1 MVLDILGVIKR
12 LFSLSSYNLTFQLII
27 LNLIIVFFGLVFL
40 SYFNLNLIQNNKF
53 IDNRD
58 QSIRL
63 NLSNITKYLENTS
76 ILRVPIFQY
85 DYRCRY
91 LQDIEA
97 YKESC
102 DLSDNINPIELS
114 EPELEKF
121 TTEQFIFQNFGDKD
135 FNTVIYNEN
144 WIKIADSSSLFLS
157 TEVEEID
164 LSETR
169 ENIVDFSNFFEKI
182 YINNFNHINNYIL
195 ENKFTKNLDKNVH
208 EIILIIDTIKEK
220 QKLVKTFRDEN
231 SDITRILTSPIIQDN
246 KVYGVVLIKYKLLLN
261 NNELARQSL
270 NFFNF
275 FLLFILVTIL
285 LSFIFLRGLITPLR
299 QLTKITVLERDKTN
313 KKKLIYPLRSD
324 EIGILSNQ
332 IQLMSNELKSQINQL
347 EKFSSDVAHELKNPL
362 TAIKSSI
369 ELLTSKNI
377 TKEDRSKLVNN
388 FNKDI
393 DRMNKLISDISHFS
407 KTIAEIEIEN
417 FELTNI
423 NEFLKENFGEKST
436 NKKNIKIL
444 LQTDNNKNLVLLN
457 KDKFLQ
463 VILNLI
469 DNSISIA
476 KNNSNILITSNK
488 KNENC
493 AEIKI
498 YDQGKGIDL
507 KEKNK
512 IFDRFY
518 TDRIVDR
525 DQHSGLGLSISYE
538 IINSFNGSIELTE
551 SDKLDFRGACFLIKL
566 PLKSQIIIKGY
577 NHE

>member
-27 LNLIIVFFGLVFL
+27 LNLIIVFLGLVFL
-40 SYFNLNLIQNNKF
+40 SYFNFNLIQNNKF

-58 QSIRL
+58 QSIKL

-91 LQDIEA
+91 LQDIDA

-102 DLSDNINPIELS
+102 NLADNTNPIELS

-121 TTEQFIFQNFGDKD
+121 TTEQFIFQNYGDKD
-135 FNTVIYNEN
+135 FNTTIYNEN
-144 WIKIADSSSLFLS
+144 WIKIADSSNLFLS
-157 TEVEEID
+157 TDVQEIN
-164 LSETR
+164 LSDTN
-169 ENIVDFSNFFEKI
+169 ENISNFPYFFDNI
-182 YINNFNHINNYIL
+182 YISNFNKINNYIL
-195 ENKFTKNLDKNVH
+195 VNKFNKNLDKNVH
-208 EIILIIDTIKEK
+208 EITLIIDTIKNK
-220 QKLVKTFRDEN
+220 QQIVKTFKDED
-231 SDITRILTSPIIQDN
+231 SIIRILTSPIIQDN
-246 KVYGVVLIKYKLLLN
+246 KVYGVVLIKYKLIIN

-285 LSFIFLRGLITPLR
+285 LSFIFLRGLISPLK

-313 KKKLIYPLRSD
+313 KKKLIYPLRLD

-332 IQLMSNELKSQINQL
+332 IQLMSKELKSQIYQL

-369 ELLTSKNI
+369 ELLTNKNI
-377 TKEDRSKLVNN
+377 SEKNRSLLIDN

-417 FELTNI
+417 FDLVNVNI
-423 NEFLKENFGEKST
+423 FLKEYFGEYLT
-436 NKKNIKIL
+436 NKKNIKIFL
-444 LQTDNNKNLVLLN
+444 DTDNNTNLVLLN
-457 KDKFLQ
+457 KDKLLQ

-476 KNNSNILITSNK
+476 ENNSNILITSNK
-488 KNENC
+488 VNKNFV
-493 AEIKI
+493 EIKI

-507 KEKNK
+507 KDKNK

-518 TDRIVDR
+518 TDRANER

-538 IINSFNGSIELTE
+538 IINSFNGSIELTK
-551 SDKLDFRGACFLIKL
+551 SDNLDFSGACFMIKL
-566 PLKSQIIIKGY
+566 PLRIIK
-577 NHE
+577 

>member
-1 MVLDILGVIKR
+1 MIKR
-12 LFSLSSYNLTFQLII
+12 LFSLSSYSLTFQLFI
-27 LNLIIVFFGLVFL
+27 LNLVILFLSLVFL
-40 SYFNLNLIQNNKF
+40 SYFNYYLIQNNKF

-58 QSIRL
+58 QSIKF

-91 LQDIEA
+91 LQDIDA

-102 DLSDNINPIELS
+102 NLTDNTNPIELS

-135 FNTVIYNEN
+135 FNTIIYNEN
-144 WIKIADSSSLFLS
+144 WIKIADSSNLFLS
-157 TEVEEID
+157 TDVEEVN
-164 LSETR
+164 LSETI
-169 ENIVDFSNFFEKI
+169 ENIVDFPNFFENI

-195 ENKFTKNLDKNVH
+195 VNKFKKNLDKNVH
-208 EIILIIDTIKEK
+208 EIILIIDTIKDK
-220 QKLVKTFRDEN
+220 QQLVKTFKDEN
-231 SDITRILTSPIIQDN
+231 NDIIRILTSPIIQDN
-246 KVYGVVLIKYKLLLN
+246 KVYGVVLIKYKLLIN

-285 LSFIFLRGLITPLR
+285 LSFIFLRGLITPLK
-299 QLTKITVLERDKTN
+299 QLTKITVLERNKTN
-313 KKKLIYPLRSD
+313 KKKLIYPLRTD
-324 EIGILSNQ
+324 EIGILSSQ
-332 IQLMSNELKSQINQL
+332 IQLMSKELKSQINQL

-377 TKEDRSKLVNN
+377 SEENKTKLMYN

-393 DRMNKLISDISHFS
+393 DRMNKLISDISYFS

-417 FELTNI
+417 FELI
-423 NEFLKENFGEKST
+423 DVSKFLKENFSEHTT

-444 LQTDNNKNLVLLN
+444 LQTDKNKNLALLN

-463 VILNLI
+463 VLLNLI

-476 KNNSNILITSNK
+476 ENNSNILIKSNK
-488 KNENC
+488 KNKNSI
-493 AEIKI
+493 EIKI
-498 YDQGKGIDL
+498 YDQGKGIDF

-512 IFDRFY
+512 IFNRFY
-518 TDRIVDR
+518 TDRIQDR

-551 SDKLDFRGACFLIKL
+551 SDNLDFRGACFLIKL
-566 PLKSQIIIKGY
+566 PLKSGDNHKG
-577 NHE
+577 

>member
-1 MVLDILGVIKR
+1 MALDILGVIKR
-12 LFSLSSYNLTFQLII
+12 LFTLSSYNLTFQLII
-27 LNLIIVFFGLVFL
+27 INLIIVFLGLVFL
-40 SYFNLNLIQNNKF
+40 SYFNFNLIQNNKF

-102 DLSDNINPIELS
+102 DLADNINPIELS

-144 WIKIADSSSLFLS
+144 WIKIADSSNLFLS
-157 TEVEEID
+157 TDVEEID
-164 LSETR
+164 LSETP
-169 ENIVDFSNFFEKI
+169 ENIIDFSNFFEKI
-182 YINNFNHINNYIL
+182 YINNFNYINNYIL
-195 ENKFTKNLDKNVH
+195 KNKFTKNLDKNVH

-220 QKLVKTFRDEN
+220 QKLVKTFEDEN
-231 SDITRILTSPIIQDN
+231 NDITRILTSPIIQDN
-246 KVYGVVLIKYKLLLN
+246 NVYGVVLIKYKLLLN

-275 FLLFILVTIL
+275 FLLFIVVTIL

-377 TKEDRSKLVNN
+377 TKEDRSKLMNN

-417 FELTNI
+417 FELTNV
-423 NEFLKENFGEKST
+423 NKFLKENFGEKST

-488 KNENC
+488 RNENC
-493 AEIKI
+493 VEIKI
-498 YDQGKGIDL
+498 YDQGKGIDF

-518 TDRIVDR
+518 TDRIDDR
-525 DQHSGLGLSISYE
+525 DKHSGLGLSISYE

-566 PLKSQIIIKGY
+566 PLKS
-577 NHE
+577 

>member
-27 LNLIIVFFGLVFL
+27 LNLIILFLGLIFL
-40 SYFNLNLIQNNKF
+40 SYFNFNLIQNNKF
-53 IDNRD
+53 IDDRD
-58 QSIRL
+58 QSIKI
-63 NLSNITKYLENTS
+63 NLSNIAKYLENTS

-91 LQDIEA
+91 LEDIDA
-97 YKESC
+97 YKENC
-102 DLSDNINPIELS
+102 NVADKTNPIELS

-121 TTEQFIFQNFGDKD
+121 TTEQFIFQNYGDKD
-135 FNTVIYNEN
+135 FETSIYNEN
-144 WIKIADSSSLFLS
+144 WIKIADSSNLFLS
-157 TEVEEID
+157 TDVEEINLLD
-164 LSETR
+164 SN
-169 ENIVDFSNFFEKI
+169 ENSVNFNNFFENI
-182 YINNFNHINNYIL
+182 YINNFNLINNYIL
-195 ENKFTKNLDKNVH
+195 ANKFNKNLDNNVH
-208 EIILIIDTIKEK
+208 EIILIINTIKDKK
-220 QKLVKTFRDEN
+220 QITKTFKDEN
-231 SDITRILTSPIIQDN
+231 DDIIRILTSPIIQDN
-246 KVYGVVLIKYKLLLN
+246 KVYGVVLIKYKLIIN
-261 NNELARQSL
+261 NIELAKQSL

-285 LSFIFLRGLITPLR
+285 LSYIFLRSLIVPLR

-369 ELLTSKNI
+369 ELLTNKNI
-377 TKEDRSKLVNN
+377 SEKNRSLLINN

-417 FELTNI
+417 FELVNM
-423 NEFLKENFGEKST
+423 NNFLKEYFSENLT
-436 NKKNIKIL
+436 NKKNIQIFLK
-444 LQTDNNKNLVLLN
+444 TDNNINLVLLN
-457 KDKFLQ
+457 KDKLLQ
-463 VILNLI
+463 VMLNLI

-476 KNNSNILITSNK
+476 ENNSDILITSNK
-488 KNENC
+488 KNEHFV
-493 AEIKI
+493 EIKI

-507 KEKNK
+507 EDKNK

-518 TDRIVDR
+518 TDRTHDR

-538 IINSFNGSIELTE
+538 IINSFNGLIELTE
-551 SDKLDFRGACFLIKL
+551 SDNLDFRGACFLIKL
-566 PLKSQIIIKGY
+566 PLKSND
-577 NHE
+577 NHKRIQS

>member
-1 MVLDILGVIKR
+1 MALDILGVIKR
-12 LFSLSSYNLTFQLII
+12 LFTLSSYNLTFQLII
-27 LNLIIVFFGLVFL
+27 INLIIVFLGLVFL
-40 SYFNLNLIQNNKF
+40 SYFNFNLIQNNKF

-91 LQDIEA
+91 LQDIDA

-102 DLSDNINPIELS
+102 DLAGNINPIELS

-144 WIKIADSSSLFLS
+144 LIKIADSLNLFLS
-157 TEVEEID
+157 TDVEEID

-169 ENIVDFSNFFEKI
+169 ENIIDFSNFFEKI

-195 ENKFTKNLDKNVH
+195 ANKFNKNLDKNVH

-220 QKLVKTFRDEN
+220 QKLFKTFKDEN
-231 SDITRILTSPIIQDN
+231 NDITRILTSPIIQDN
-246 KVYGVVLIKYKLLLN
+246 NVYGVVLIKYKLLIN

-275 FLLFILVTIL
+275 FLLFIVVTIL
-285 LSFIFLRGLITPLR
+285 LSFIFLRGLITPLS
-299 QLTKITVLERDKTN
+299 QLTKITVLERDKSN
-313 KKKLIYPLRSD
+313 KKKLIYPIRYD

-377 TKEDRSKLVNN
+377 SKENRSKVMNN
-388 FNKDI
+388 LNKDI
-393 DRMNKLISDISHFS
+393 DRMNRLISDISHFS
-407 KTIAEIEIEN
+407 KTIAEIESEN
-417 FELTNI
+417 FELVNV
-423 NEFLKENFGEKST
+423 NKFLKEYLGEPLI

-457 KDKFLQ
+457 KDKLLQ
-463 VILNLI
+463 VMINLI
-469 DNSISIA
+469 DNSISIVE
-476 KNNSNILITSNK
+476 NNSNILITSNR
-488 KNENC
+488 KNKNLV
-493 AEIKI
+493 EIKV
-498 YDQGKGIDL
+498 YDQGKGIELND
-507 KEKNK
+507 KNK
-512 IFDRFY
+512 IFERFY
-518 TDRIVDR
+518 TDRYNR
-525 DQHSGLGLSISYE
+525 DQHSGLGLSISHE

-551 SDKLDFRGACFLIKL
+551 SDNLVFRGACFLIKL
-566 PLKSQIIIKGY
+566 PLKSND
-577 NHE
+577 NH

>member
-1 MVLDILGVIKR
+1 MIKK
-12 LFSLSSYNLTFQLII
+12 LFILSSYNLTIQLII
-27 LNLIIVFFGLVFL
+27 LNFIIFFLGLVFL
-40 SYFNLNLIQNNKF
+40 SYFNFNLIQNNKF

-58 QSIRL
+58 QAIKV
-63 NLSNITKYLENTS
+63 NLSNIAKYLENTS

-91 LQDIEA
+91 LEDIDT
-97 YKESC
+97 YRESC
-102 DLSDNINPIELS
+102 NVTDNTNPIELS

-121 TTEQFIFQNFGDKD
+121 TTEQFIFQNYGDKD
-135 FNTVIYNEN
+135 FNTTIYNEN
-144 WIKIADSSSLFLS
+144 WIKIADSSNLFLS
-157 TEVEEID
+157 TDVQEIN
-164 LSETR
+164 LSDTN
-169 ENIVDFSNFFEKI
+169 ENISNFPYFFENI
-182 YINNFNHINNYIL
+182 YVNNFNKINNYIL
-195 ENKFTKNLDKNVH
+195 TNKFNKNLDNNVH
-208 EIILIIDTIKEK
+208 EITLIIDTIKNK
-220 QKLVKTFRDEN
+220 QQIVKTFKDED
-231 SDITRILTSPIIQDN
+231 SIIRILTSPIIQDN
-246 KVYGVVLIKYKLLLN
+246 KVYGVVLIKYKLIIN

-285 LSFIFLRGLITPLR
+285 LSFIFLRGLISPLK

-313 KKKLIYPLRSD
+313 KKKLIYPLRLD

-332 IQLMSNELKSQINQL
+332 IQLMSKELKSQIYQL

-369 ELLTSKNI
+369 ELLTNKNI
-377 TKEDRSKLVNN
+377 SEKNRSLLIDN

-417 FELTNI
+417 FELVNI
-423 NEFLKENFGEKST
+423 NNFLKQYFGEYLT

-444 LQTDNNKNLVLLN
+444 LETDNNTCLVLLN
-457 KDKFLQ
+457 KDKLLQ

-476 KNNSNILITSNK
+476 ENNSNILITSNK
-488 KNENC
+488 NKENFV
-493 AEIKI
+493 EIKI

-507 KEKNK
+507 KDKNK
-512 IFDRFY
+512 MFDRFY
-518 TDRIVDR
+518 TDRAYER

-538 IINSFNGSIELTE
+538 IINSFNGSIELTK
-551 SDKLDFRGACFLIKL
+551 SDNLGFSGACFMIKL
-566 PLKSQIIIKGY
+566 PLRTIK
-577 NHE
+577 

>member
-1 MVLDILGVIKR
+1 VIKR
-12 LFSLSSYNLTFQLII
+12 LFSLSSYTLTFQLVI
-27 LNLIIVFFGLVFL
+27 LNLIILFLGLVFL
-40 SYFNLNLIQNNKF
+40 SYFNFYLIQNNKF

-63 NLSNITKYLENTS
+63 NLSNIAKYLENTS
-76 ILRVPIFQY
+76 ILRIPIFQY

-91 LQDIEA
+91 LEDIDV

-102 DLSDNINPIELS
+102 NLANNINPIELS

-135 FNTVIYNEN
+135 FNTIIYNEN
-144 WIKIADSSSLFLS
+144 WIKIADSSNLFLS
-157 TEVEEID
+157 TDVEEVN
-164 LSETR
+164 LSETD
-169 ENIVDFSNFFEKI
+169 ENKVDFPNFFENI

-195 ENKFTKNLDKNVH
+195 TNKFKNLDKNIH

-220 QKLVKTFRDEN
+220 QQLVKTFKDQN
-231 SDITRILTSPIIQDN
+231 NDIIRILTSPISQDN
-246 KVYGVVLIKYKLLLN
+246 KVYGVVLIKYKLLIN

-285 LSFIFLRGLITPLR
+285 LSFIFLRSLITPLK
-299 QLTKITVLERDKTN
+299 QLTKITVLEKDKTN

-377 TKEDRSKLVNN
+377 NEKNRLILMNN

-417 FELTNI
+417 FELI
-423 NEFLKENFGEKST
+423 NVNKFLKVNFGEHST
-436 NKKNIKIL
+436 NKKNIKIFT
-444 LQTDNNKNLVLLN
+444 QTDNNNNSVLLN

-463 VILNLI
+463 VMLNLI

-476 KNNSNILITSNK
+476 QNNSNILITSNK
-488 KNENC
+488 INENC
-493 AEIKI
+493 VEIKI
-498 YDQGKGIDL
+498 YDQGEGIDL

-518 TDRIVDR
+518 TDRIYDR

-551 SDKLDFRGACFLIKL
+551 SDNLDFRGACFLLKL
-566 PLKSQIIIKGY
+566 PLKSNY
-577 NHE
+577 NH

>member
-1 MVLDILGVIKR
+1 MIKR

-27 LNLIIVFFGLVFL
+27 LNLIIVFLGLVFL
-40 SYFNLNLIQNNKF
+40 SYFNFNLIQNNKF

-102 DLSDNINPIELS
+102 DLADNINPIELS

-144 WIKIADSSSLFLS
+144 WIKIADSSNLFLS

-220 QKLVKTFRDEN
+220 QKLVKTFKDEN
-231 SDITRILTSPIIQDN
+231 NDITRILTSPIIQDN
-246 KVYGVVLIKYKLLLN
+246 NVYGVVLIKYKLLLN

-275 FLLFILVTIL
+275 FLLFIVVTIL

-377 TKEDRSKLVNN
+377 TKENRSKLMNN

-417 FELTNI
+417 FELTNV
-423 NEFLKENFGEKST
+423 NKFLKENFGEKST

-493 AEIKI
+493 VEIKI

-518 TDRIVDR
+518 TDRIDDR
-525 DQHSGLGLSISYE
+525 DKHSGLGLSISYE

-566 PLKSQIIIKGY
+566 PLKS
-577 NHE
+577 

>member
-40 SYFNLNLIQNNKF
+40 SYFNFNLIQNNKF

-102 DLSDNINPIELS
+102 DLADNINPIELS

-135 FNTVIYNEN
+135 FNTIIYNEN
-144 WIKIADSSSLFLS
+144 WIKIADSSNLFLS
-157 TEVEEID
+157 TDVEEID

-169 ENIVDFSNFFEKI
+169 ENIADFSNLFEKI
-182 YINNFNHINNYIL
+182 YINNFNYINNYIL
-195 ENKFTKNLDKNVH
+195 KNKFTKNLDKNVH

-220 QKLVKTFRDEN
+220 QKLVKTFEDEN
-231 SDITRILTSPIIQDN
+231 NDITRILTSPIIQDN
-246 KVYGVVLIKYKLLLN
+246 NVYGVVLIKYKLLLN

-299 QLTKITVLERDKTN
+299 QITKITVLERDKTN

-377 TKEDRSKLVNN
+377 TKEDRSKLMNN

-423 NEFLKENFGEKST
+423 NKFLKENFGEKST

-488 KNENC
+488 RNENC
-493 AEIKI
+493 VEIKI
-498 YDQGKGIDL
+498 YDQGKGIDF

-518 TDRIVDR
+518 TDRIDDR
-525 DQHSGLGLSISYE
+525 DKHSGLGLSISYE

-566 PLKSQIIIKGY
+566 PLKSPNNHKGIQS
-577 NHE
+577 

>member
-1 MVLDILGVIKR
+1 MALDILGVIKR
-12 LFSLSSYNLTFQLII
+12 LFTLSSYNLTFQLII
-27 LNLIIVFFGLVFL
+27 INLIIVFLGLVFL
-40 SYFNLNLIQNNKF
+40 SYFNFNLIQNNKF

-63 NLSNITKYLENTS
+63 NLSNITKYLEKTS

-102 DLSDNINPIELS
+102 DLADNINPIELS

-144 WIKIADSSSLFLS
+144 WIKIADSSNLFLS
-157 TEVEEID
+157 TDVEEID

-169 ENIVDFSNFFEKI
+169 ENIADFLNLFEKI
-182 YINNFNHINNYIL
+182 YINNFNYINNYIL
-195 ENKFTKNLDKNVH
+195 KNKFTKNLDKNVH

-220 QKLVKTFRDEN
+220 QKLVKTFEDEN
-231 SDITRILTSPIIQDN
+231 NDITRILTSPIIQDN
-246 KVYGVVLIKYKLLLN
+246 NVYGVVLIKYKLLLN

-285 LSFIFLRGLITPLR
+285 LSFIFLRGLISPLK
-299 QLTKITVLERDKTN
+299 QITKITVLERDKTN

-362 TAIKSSI
+362 TAIKSSF

-377 TKEDRSKLVNN
+377 TNENRTKVMNN

-393 DRMNKLISDISHFS
+393 DRMNRLISDISHFS

-417 FELTNI
+417 FELI
-423 NEFLKENFGEKST
+423 NVNKFLKENFIEKST

-444 LQTDNNKNLVLLN
+444 LQSDNNKNLVLLN

-493 AEIKI
+493 VEIKI
-498 YDQGKGIDL
+498 YDQGKGIDF

-518 TDRIVDR
+518 TDRIDDR
-525 DQHSGLGLSISYE
+525 DKHSGLGLSISYE

-566 PLKSQIIIKGY
+566 PLKS
-577 NHE
+577 

>member
-12 LFSLSSYNLTFQLII
+12 FFSLSSYNLTFQLII
-27 LNLIIVFFGLVFL
+27 INLIILFLGLVFL
-40 SYFNLNLIQNNKF
+40 SYFNFYLIQNNKF
-53 IDNRD
+53 VDNRNH
-58 QSIRL
+58 SIRL
-63 NLSNITKYLENTS
+63 NLSNIAKYLENTS

-91 LQDIEA
+91 LQDIDV
-97 YKESC
+97 YKETC
-102 DLSDNINPIELS
+102 NLADNINPIELS

-121 TTEQFIFQNFGDKD
+121 TTEQFIFQNYGDKD
-135 FNTVIYNEN
+135 FNTSIYNEN
-144 WIKIADSSSLFLS
+144 WIKIADSSNIFLN
-157 TEVEEID
+157 TDVEEIN
-164 LSETR
+164 LTETSENTV
-169 ENIVDFSNFFEKI
+169 NFPNFFENI
-182 YINNFNHINNYIL
+182 YINNFNNINNYIL
-195 ENKFTKNLDKNVH
+195 TNKFSKNLDKNVH
-208 EIILIIDTIKEK
+208 EIVLIIDTIKDK
-220 QKLVKTFRDEN
+220 QQLVKTFIDEN
-231 SDITRILTSPIIQDN
+231 NDINRILTSPIIQDK
-246 KVYGVVLIKYKLLLN
+246 KVYGVVLIKYKLLIN

-275 FLLFILVTIL
+275 FLLFTLATIL
-285 LSFIFLRGLITPLR
+285 LSFIFLRGLITPLK

-332 IQLMSNELKSQINQL
+332 IQLMSKELKSQINQL

-369 ELLTSKNI
+369 ELLTSKSI
-377 TKEDRSKLVNN
+377 TKENRSKLMSN

-417 FELTNI
+417 FEQTDVNK
-423 NEFLKENFGEKST
+423 FLNENFGEKST

-444 LQTDNNKNLVLLN
+444 LQTDSNKNLVLLN

-469 DNSISIA
+469 DNSVSIA
-476 KNNSNILITSNK
+476 ENNSNILITSNK

-493 AEIKI
+493 VEIKI

-518 TDRIVDR
+518 TDRIDNR

-538 IINSFNGSIELTE
+538 IINLFNGSIELTE
-551 SDKLDFRGACFLIKL
+551 SDKIDFSGACFLIKL
-566 PLKSQIIIKGY
+566 PLESVNNHKGIQ
-577 NHE
+577 

>member
-27 LNLIIVFFGLVFL
+27 LNLIIVFLGLVFL
-40 SYFNLNLIQNNKF
+40 SYFNFNLIQNNKF

-91 LQDIEA
+91 LEDIDV
-97 YKESC
+97 YKETC
-102 DLSDNINPIELS
+102 NLADNINPIELS

-121 TTEQFIFQNFGDKD
+121 TTEQFIFQNYGDKD
-135 FNTVIYNEN
+135 FNTSIYNEN
-144 WIKIADSSSLFLS
+144 WIKIADSSNLFLS
-157 TEVEEID
+157 TDVEEIN
-164 LSETR
+164 LTETS
-169 ENIVDFSNFFEKI
+169 ENIVNFPNFFENI

-195 ENKFTKNLDKNVH
+195 TNKFNKNLDKNVH
-208 EIILIIDTIKEK
+208 EIILIIDTIKDKK
-220 QKLVKTFRDEN
+220 QLVKTFKDEN
-231 SDITRILTSPIIQDN
+231 NDITRILTSPIIQDN
-246 KVYGVVLIKYKLLLN
+246 KVYGVVLIKYKLLIN
-261 NNELARQSL
+261 NYELARQSL

-275 FLLFILVTIL
+275 FLLFIVVTIL

-324 EIGILSNQ
+324 EIGILSSQ

-377 TKEDRSKLVNN
+377 TKENRSKLMNN

-417 FELTNI
+417 FELI
-423 NEFLKENFGEKST
+423 NVNKFLKENFGEQST

-493 AEIKI
+493 VEIKI

-512 IFDRFY
+512 IFERFY
-518 TDRIVDR
+518 TDRIDDR

-551 SDKLDFRGACFLIKL
+551 SDNLDFRGACFLIKL
-566 PLKSQIIIKGY
+566 PLKSTTMIKGY
-577 NHE
+577 NNE

>member
-1 MVLDILGVIKR
+1 MALDILGVIKR
-12 LFSLSSYNLTFQLII
+12 LFTLSSYNLTFQLII
-27 LNLIIVFFGLVFL
+27 INLIIVFLGLVFL
-40 SYFNLNLIQNNKF
+40 SYFNFNLIQNNKF

-102 DLSDNINPIELS
+102 DLADNINPIELS

-135 FNTVIYNEN
+135 FNTIIYNEN
-144 WIKIADSSSLFLS
+144 WIKIADSSNLFLS
-157 TEVEEID
+157 TDVEEID

-169 ENIVDFSNFFEKI
+169 ENIADFSNLFEKI
-182 YINNFNHINNYIL
+182 YINNFNYINNYIL
-195 ENKFTKNLDKNVH
+195 KNKFTKNLDKNVH

-220 QKLVKTFRDEN
+220 QKLVKTFEDEN
-231 SDITRILTSPIIQDN
+231 NDITRILTSPIIQDN
-246 KVYGVVLIKYKLLLN
+246 NVYGVVLIKYKLLLN

-299 QLTKITVLERDKTN
+299 QITKITVLERDKTN

-377 TKEDRSKLVNN
+377 TNENRTKVMNN

-393 DRMNKLISDISHFS
+393 DRMNRLISDISHFS

-417 FELTNI
+417 FELTNV
-423 NEFLKENFGEKST
+423 NKFLKENFSEKST

-493 AEIKI
+493 VEIKI

-518 TDRIVDR
+518 TDRIDDR
-525 DQHSGLGLSISYE
+525 DKHSGLGLSISYE

-566 PLKSQIIIKGY
+566 PLKS
-577 NHE
+577 

>member
-27 LNLIIVFFGLVFL
+27 LNLIIVFLGLVFL
-40 SYFNLNLIQNNKF
+40 SYFNFNLIQNNKF

-102 DLSDNINPIELS
+102 DFADNANPIELS

-144 WIKIADSSSLFLS
+144 WIKIADSSNLFLS
-157 TEVEEID
+157 TDVEEID
-164 LSETR
+164 LSEPR

-182 YINNFNHINNYIL
+182 YINNFNRINNYIL
-195 ENKFTKNLDKNVH
+195 KNKFTKNLDKNIH

-220 QKLVKTFRDEN
+220 QQLVKTFKDEN
-231 SDITRILTSPIIQDN
+231 NDITRILTSPIVQDN
-246 KVYGVVLIKYKLLLN
+246 NVYGVVLIKYKLLLN

-275 FLLFILVTIL
+275 FLLFIVVTIL
-285 LSFIFLRGLITPLR
+285 LSFIFLRGLITPLS

-313 KKKLIYPLRSD
+313 KKKLIYPQRSD

-377 TKEDRSKLVNN
+377 TNENRSKLMNN

-417 FELTNI
+417 FELI
-423 NEFLKENFGEKST
+423 NVNKFLKENFGENSI

-463 VILNLI
+463 VIINLI

-488 KNENC
+488 KNENFVQ
-493 AEIKI
+493 IKV
-498 YDQGKGIDL
+498 YDQGKGIDF
-507 KEKNK
+507 KEKDK
-512 IFDRFY
+512 IFYRFY
-518 TDRIVDR
+518 TDRLNDR
-525 DQHSGLGLSISYE
+525 NQHSGLGLSISYE
-538 IINSFNGSIELTE
+538 IINSFNGSIELTK
-551 SDKLDFRGACFLIKL
+551 SDKLDYRGACFLIKL
-566 PLKSQIIIKGY
+566 PLNK
-577 NHE
+577 

>member
-1 MVLDILGVIKR
+1 MALDILGVIKR
-12 LFSLSSYNLTFQLII
+12 LFTLSSYNLTFQLII
-27 LNLIIVFFGLVFL
+27 INLIIVFLGLVFL
-40 SYFNLNLIQNNKF
+40 SYFNFNLIQNNKF

-102 DLSDNINPIELS
+102 DLADNINPIELS

-135 FNTVIYNEN
+135 FNTIIYNEN
-144 WIKIADSSSLFLS
+144 WIKIADSSNLFLS
-157 TEVEEID
+157 TDVEEID
-164 LSETR
+164 LSETP
-169 ENIVDFSNFFEKI
+169 ENIIDFSNFFEKI
-182 YINNFNHINNYIL
+182 YINNFNYINNYIL
-195 ENKFTKNLDKNVH
+195 KNKFTKNLDKNVH

-220 QKLVKTFRDEN
+220 QKLVKTFEDEN
-231 SDITRILTSPIIQDN
+231 NDITRILTSPIIQDN
-246 KVYGVVLIKYKLLLN
+246 NVYGVVLIKYKLLLN

-299 QLTKITVLERDKTN
+299 QITKITVLERDKTN

-377 TKEDRSKLVNN
+377 TNENRTKVMNN

-393 DRMNKLISDISHFS
+393 DRMNRLISDISHFS

-423 NEFLKENFGEKST
+423 NKFLKENFGEKST

-488 KNENC
+488 RNENC
-493 AEIKI
+493 VEIKI
-498 YDQGKGIDL
+498 YDQGKGIDF

-518 TDRIVDR
+518 TDRIDDR
-525 DQHSGLGLSISYE
+525 DKHSGLGLSISYE

-566 PLKSQIIIKGY
+566 PLKS
-577 NHE
+577 

>member
-1 MVLDILGVIKR
+1 MALDILGVIKR
-12 LFSLSSYNLTFQLII
+12 LFTLSSYNLTFQLII
-27 LNLIIVFFGLVFL
+27 INLIIVFLGLVFL
-40 SYFNLNLIQNNKF
+40 SYFNFNLIQNNKF

-102 DLSDNINPIELS
+102 DLADNINPIELS

-135 FNTVIYNEN
+135 FNTIIYNEN
-144 WIKIADSSSLFLS
+144 WIKIADSSNLFLS
-157 TEVEEID
+157 TDVEEID

-169 ENIVDFSNFFEKI
+169 ENIADFSNLFEKI
-182 YINNFNHINNYIL
+182 YINNFNYINNYIL
-195 ENKFTKNLDKNVH
+195 KNKFTKNLDKNVH

-220 QKLVKTFRDEN
+220 QKLVKTFEDEN
-231 SDITRILTSPIIQDN
+231 NDITRILTSPIIQDN
-246 KVYGVVLIKYKLLLN
+246 NVYGVVLIKYKLLLN

-275 FLLFILVTIL
+275 FLLFIVVTIL
-285 LSFIFLRGLITPLR
+285 FSFIFLRGLITPLS

-369 ELLTSKNI
+369 ELLTSKTI
-377 TKEDRSKLVNN
+377 TKENRLKLMNN

-417 FELTNI
+417 FELTNV
-423 NEFLKENFGEKST
+423 NKFLKENFSEKST

-493 AEIKI
+493 VEIKI

-518 TDRIVDR
+518 TDRIDDR
-525 DQHSGLGLSISYE
+525 DKHSGLGLSISYE

-566 PLKSQIIIKGY
+566 PLKS
-577 NHE
+577 

>member
-27 LNLIIVFFGLVFL
+27 INLIIVFLGLVFL
-40 SYFNLNLIQNNKF
+40 SYFNFNLIQNNKF

-102 DLSDNINPIELS
+102 DLADNINPIELS

-144 WIKIADSSSLFLS
+144 WIKIADSSNLFLS
-157 TEVEEID
+157 TDVEEID

-182 YINNFNHINNYIL
+182 YINNFNYINNYIL
-195 ENKFTKNLDKNVH
+195 KNKFTKNLDKNVH

-220 QKLVKTFRDEN
+220 QKLVKTFKDEN
-231 SDITRILTSPIIQDN
+231 NDITRILTSPIIQDN
-246 KVYGVVLIKYKLLLN
+246 NVYGVVLIKYKLLLN

-275 FLLFILVTIL
+275 FLLFIVVTIL

-377 TKEDRSKLVNN
+377 TKENRSKLMNN

-417 FELTNI
+417 FELTNV
-423 NEFLKENFGEKST
+423 NKFLKENFGEKST

-493 AEIKI
+493 VEIKI

-518 TDRIVDR
+518 TDRIDDR

-566 PLKSQIIIKGY
+566 PLKSQNNHKGIQS
-577 NHE
+577 

>member
-12 LFSLSSYNLTFQLII
+12 LFSLSSYNLTFQLVI
-27 LNLIIVFFGLVFL
+27 LNLIILFLGLVFL
-40 SYFNLNLIQNNKF
+40 SYFNFYLIQNNKF
-53 IDNRD
+53 LEDRD
-58 QSIRL
+58 KSIRL
-63 NLSNITKYLENTS
+63 NLLNITKYLENTS

-85 DYRCRY
+85 DFRCRY
-91 LQDIEA
+91 LQDIDT

-102 DLSDNINPIELS
+102 NLSENINPIELS

-121 TTEQFIFQNFGDKD
+121 TTEQFILQNFGDKD
-135 FNTVIYNEN
+135 FNTIIYNEN
-144 WIKIADSSSLFLS
+144 WIKIADSSNLFLS
-157 TEVEEID
+157 TEVEEIN
-164 LSETR
+164 LSEIS
-169 ENIVDFSNFFEKI
+169 ENIYNFTNFFENI
-182 YINNFNHINNYIL
+182 YINNFNRINNYIIAS
-195 ENKFTKNLDKNVH
+195 KFNKNLDKNVH
-208 EIILIIDTIKEK
+208 EIILIIDTIKDKK
-220 QKLVKTFRDEN
+220 QLVKTFEDKN
-231 SDITRILTSPIIQDN
+231 NDIIRILTSPIIQDN
-246 KVYGVVLIKYKLLLN
+246 KVYGVVLIKYKLFISN
-261 NNELARQSL
+261 NDLARQSL
-270 NFFNF
+270 NLFNF

-285 LSFIFLRGLITPLR
+285 LSFIFLRGLITPLK

-313 KKKLIYPLRSD
+313 KKKLIYPQRLD
-324 EIGILSNQ
+324 EIGILSDQ

-377 TKEDRSKLVNN
+377 NKENRLKLMNN

-417 FELTNI
+417 FELINI
-423 NEFLKENFGEKST
+423 NKFLKEYFGEKSN

-444 LQTDNNKNLVLLN
+444 LQTDNYKNLVLLN

-488 KNENC
+488 KNKKC
-493 AEIKI
+493 VEIKI
-498 YDQGKGIDL
+498 YDQGKGIDIR
-507 KEKNK
+507 EKNK

-518 TDRIVDR
+518 TDRMVDR

-566 PLKSQIIIKGY
+566 PLKSLNNHKGIQS
-577 NHE
+577 

>member
-1 MVLDILGVIKR
+1 MALDILGVIKR
-12 LFSLSSYNLTFQLII
+12 LFTLSSYNLTFQLII
-27 LNLIIVFFGLVFL
+27 INVIIVFLGLVFL
-40 SYFNLNLIQNNKF
+40 SYFNFNLIQNNKF

-102 DLSDNINPIELS
+102 DLADNINPIELS

-135 FNTVIYNEN
+135 FNTIIYNEN
-144 WIKIADSSSLFLS
+144 WIKIADSSNLFLS
-157 TEVEEID
+157 TDVEEID

-169 ENIVDFSNFFEKI
+169 ENIADFSNLFEKI
-182 YINNFNHINNYIL
+182 YINNFNYINNYIL
-195 ENKFTKNLDKNVH
+195 KNKFTKNLDKNVH

-220 QKLVKTFRDEN
+220 QKLVKTFEDEN
-231 SDITRILTSPIIQDN
+231 NNITRILTSPIIQDN
-246 KVYGVVLIKYKLLLN
+246 NVYGVVLIKYKLLLN

-275 FLLFILVTIL
+275 FLLFIVVTIL
-285 LSFIFLRGLITPLR
+285 LSFIFLRGLISPLR
-299 QLTKITVLERDKTN
+299 QITKITVLERDKTN
-313 KKKLIYPLRSD
+313 KKKLIYPLRLD

-362 TAIKSSI
+362 TAIKSSF

-377 TKEDRSKLVNN
+377 TNENRTKVMNN

-393 DRMNKLISDISHFS
+393 DRMNRLISDISHFS

-417 FELTNI
+417 FELTNV
-423 NEFLKENFGEKST
+423 NKFLKENFSEKST

-444 LQTDNNKNLVLLN
+444 LESDNNKNLVLLN

-488 KNENC
+488 KNENYV
-493 AEIKI
+493 EIKI

-518 TDRIVDR
+518 TDRIDDR
-525 DQHSGLGLSISYE
+525 DKHSGLGLSISYE

-551 SDKLDFRGACFLIKL
+551 SDKLDFRGACFMIKL
-566 PLKSQIIIKGY
+566 PLKS
-577 NHE
+577 

>member
-12 LFSLSSYNLTFQLII
+12 LFSLSSYNLTFQLFI
-27 LNLIIVFFGLVFL
+27 LNLVILFLGLVFL
-40 SYFNLNLIQNNKF
+40 SYFNYYLIQNDKF

-58 QSIRL
+58 QSIKF

-91 LQDIEA
+91 LQDIDA

-102 DLSDNINPIELS
+102 NLADNTNPIELS

-135 FNTVIYNEN
+135 FNTIIYNEN
-144 WIKIADSSSLFLS
+144 WIKIADSSNLFLS
-157 TEVEEID
+157 TDVEEVN
-164 LSETR
+164 LSETI
-169 ENIVDFSNFFEKI
+169 ENIADFPNFFENI

-195 ENKFTKNLDKNVH
+195 VNKFNKNLDKNVH
-208 EIILIIDTIKEK
+208 EIILIIDTIKDT
-220 QKLVKTFRDEN
+220 QQLVKTFKDEN
-231 SDITRILTSPIIQDN
+231 NDIIRILTSPIIQDN
-246 KVYGVVLIKYKLLLN
+246 KVYGVVLIKYKLLIN

-285 LSFIFLRGLITPLR
+285 LSFIFLRGLITPLK

-313 KKKLIYPLRSD
+313 KKKLIYPLRTD
-324 EIGILSNQ
+324 EIGILSSQ

-369 ELLTSKNI
+369 ELLTSRNI
-377 TKEDRSKLVNN
+377 SEENKTKLMYN

-393 DRMNKLISDISHFS
+393 ERMNKLISDISYFS

-417 FELTNI
+417 FELI
-423 NEFLKENFGEKST
+423 DVSKFLKENFSEHTT

-444 LQTDNNKNLVLLN
+444 LQTDKNKNLALLN

-463 VILNLI
+463 VLLNLI

-476 KNNSNILITSNK
+476 ENNSNILIKSNK
-488 KNENC
+488 KNKNSI
-493 AEIKI
+493 EIKI
-498 YDQGKGIDL
+498 YDQGKGIDF

-512 IFDRFY
+512 IFNRFY
-518 TDRIVDR
+518 TDRIQDR

-551 SDKLDFRGACFLIKL
+551 SDNLDFRGACFLIKL
-566 PLKSQIIIKGY
+566 PLKSGDNHKG
-577 NHE
+577 

>member
-1 MVLDILGVIKR
+1 MALDILGVIKR
-12 LFSLSSYNLTFQLII
+12 LFTLSSYNLTFQLII
-27 LNLIIVFFGLVFL
+27 INLIIVFLGLVFL
-40 SYFNLNLIQNNKF
+40 SYFNFNLIQNNKF

-102 DLSDNINPIELS
+102 DLADNINPIELS

-144 WIKIADSSSLFLS
+144 WIKIADSSNLFLS
-157 TEVEEID
+157 TDVEEID

-169 ENIVDFSNFFEKI
+169 ENIADFSNLFEKI
-182 YINNFNHINNYIL
+182 YINNFNYINNYIL
-195 ENKFTKNLDKNVH
+195 KNKFNKNLDKNVH

-220 QKLVKTFRDEN
+220 QKLVKTFEDEN
-231 SDITRILTSPIIQDN
+231 NDITRILTSPIIQDN
-246 KVYGVVLIKYKLLLN
+246 NVYGVVLIKYKLLLN

-275 FLLFILVTIL
+275 FLLFIVVTIL

-377 TKEDRSKLVNN
+377 TKENKSKLMNN

-423 NEFLKENFGEKST
+423 NKFLKENFGEKST

-488 KNENC
+488 RNENC
-493 AEIKI
+493 VEIKI
-498 YDQGKGIDL
+498 YDQGKGIDF

-512 IFDRFY
+512 VFDRFY
-518 TDRIVDR
+518 TDRIDDR
-525 DQHSGLGLSISYE
+525 DKHSGLGLSISYE

-566 PLKSQIIIKGY
+566 PLKSQNNHKGIQS
-577 NHE
+577 

>member
-12 LFSLSSYNLTFQLII
+12 LFSLSSYNLTFQLVI
-27 LNLIIVFFGLVFL
+27 LNLIILFLGLVFL
-40 SYFNLNLIQNNKF
+40 SYFNFYLIQNNKL

-76 ILRVPIFQY
+76 ILRIPIFQY

-91 LQDIEA
+91 LQDIDG

-102 DLSDNINPIELS
+102 DLADNINPIELS

-121 TTEQFIFQNFGDKD
+121 TTQQFIFQNFGDKD

-144 WIKIADSSSLFLS
+144 WIKIADSSNLFLS
-157 TEVEEID
+157 TDVEEID
-164 LSETR
+164 LSETW

-195 ENKFTKNLDKNVH
+195 ANKLNKNLDKNVH

-220 QKLVKTFRDEN
+220 QQLVKTLKDEN
-231 SDITRILTSPIIQDN
+231 NDIIRILTSPIIQDN
-246 KVYGVVLIKYKLLLN
+246 NVYGVVLIKYKILLN

-270 NFFNF
+270 NLFNF
-275 FLLFILVTIL
+275 FLLFIVVTIL

-332 IQLMSNELKSQINQL
+332 IQLMSKELKSQINQL

-369 ELLTSKNI
+369 ELLTSKKI
-377 TKEDRSKLVNN
+377 TKENRFTLMNN

-417 FELTNI
+417 FELTNV
-423 NEFLKENFGEKST
+423 NKFLKENFGEKSM

-476 KNNSNILITSNK
+476 ENNSNILITSNK
-488 KNENC
+488 INQNFVD
-493 AEIKI
+493 IKI
-498 YDQGKGIDL
+498 YDQGKGIDI

-518 TDRIVDR
+518 TDRLDDR

-566 PLKSQIIIKGY
+566 PLESINNHKGIQS
-577 NHE
+577 

>member
-1 MVLDILGVIKR
+1 MALDILGVIKR
-12 LFSLSSYNLTFQLII
+12 LFTLSSYNLTFQLII
-27 LNLIIVFFGLVFL
+27 INLIIVFLGLVFL
-40 SYFNLNLIQNNKF
+40 SYFNFNLIQNNKF

-102 DLSDNINPIELS
+102 DLADNINPIELS

-144 WIKIADSSSLFLS
+144 WIKIADSSNLFLS
-157 TEVEEID
+157 TDVEEID

-182 YINNFNHINNYIL
+182 YINNFNYINNYIL
-195 ENKFTKNLDKNVH
+195 KNKFTKNLDKNVH

-220 QKLVKTFRDEN
+220 QKLVKTFKDEN
-231 SDITRILTSPIIQDN
+231 NDITRILTSPIIQDN
-246 KVYGVVLIKYKLLLN
+246 NVYGVVLIKYKLLLN

-275 FLLFILVTIL
+275 FLLFIVVTIL

-377 TKEDRSKLVNN
+377 TNENRSKLMNN

-417 FELTNI
+417 FELTNV
-423 NEFLKENFGEKST
+423 NKFLKENFGEKST

-493 AEIKI
+493 VEIKI

-507 KEKNK
+507 REKNK

-518 TDRIVDR
+518 TDRIEDR

-566 PLKSQIIIKGY
+566 PLKSQNNHKGIQS
-577 NHE
+577 

>member
-12 LFSLSSYNLTFQLII
+12 LFVLSSYNLTFQLII
-27 LNLIIVFFGLVFL
+27 LNLIILFLGLVFL
-40 SYFNLNLIQNNKF
+40 GYFNFNLIQNSKF
-53 IDNRD
+53 IENRD
-58 QSIRL
+58 QSIKL
-63 NLSNITKYLENTS
+63 NLSNTAKYLENTS

-91 LQDIEA
+91 LEDIDT

-102 DLSDNINPIELS
+102 DIADNTNPIELS

-121 TTEQFIFQNFGDKD
+121 TTEQFIFQNFSDKD
-135 FNTVIYNEN
+135 FNISIYNEN
-144 WIKIADSSSLFLS
+144 LIKIVDSSNSFVS
-157 TEVEEID
+157 TDVEEIN
-164 LSETR
+164 LYETS
-169 ENIVDFSNFFEKI
+169 ENIVGFFDFFENI
-182 YINNFNHINNYIL
+182 YINNFNHINNSIIA
-195 ENKFTKNLDKNVH
+195 NKFSKNLDKNVH
-208 EIILIIDTIKEK
+208 EITLIIDTIKIK
-220 QKLVKTFRDEN
+220 QQLVKTFKDDN
-231 SDITRILTSPIIQDN
+231 NILNRILTSPIIEDN
-246 KVYGVVLIKYKLLLN
+246 KVYGVVLIKYKLIIN

-285 LSFIFLRGLITPLR
+285 LSFIFLRGLISPLK

-313 KKKLIYPLRSD
+313 KKKLIYPLRLD

-332 IQLMSNELKSQINQL
+332 IQLMSKELKSQINQL

-377 TKEDRSKLVNN
+377 SEKNRSKLMNN

-417 FELTNI
+417 FELI
-423 NEFLKENFGEKST
+423 NLNKFLKEYFGEYSS
-436 NKKNIKIL
+436 NNKNIQIL
-444 LQTDNNKNLVLLN
+444 IQTDNNNNLVLLN

-463 VILNLI
+463 VIINLI
-469 DNSISIA
+469 DNSISVA
-476 KNNSNILITSNK
+476 ENNSNILITSNK

-493 AEIKI
+493 VEIKI

-507 KEKNK
+507 KDKNK
-512 IFDRFY
+512 IFERFY
-518 TDRIVDR
+518 TDRIDDR

-551 SDKLDFRGACFLIKL
+551 SDKLDFRGACFLVKL
-566 PLKSQIIIKGY
+566 PLKSKN
-577 NHE
+577 NHKRIQS

>member
-1 MVLDILGVIKR
+1 MALDILGVIKR
-12 LFSLSSYNLTFQLII
+12 LFTLSSYNLTFQLII
-27 LNLIIVFFGLVFL
+27 INLIIVFLGLVFL
-40 SYFNLNLIQNNKF
+40 SYFNFNLIQNNKF

-102 DLSDNINPIELS
+102 DLADNINPIELS

-144 WIKIADSSSLFLS
+144 WIKIADSSNLFLS

-182 YINNFNHINNYIL
+182 YINNFNYINNYIL
-195 ENKFTKNLDKNVH
+195 KNKFTKNLDKNVH

-220 QKLVKTFRDEN
+220 QKLVKTFEDEN
-231 SDITRILTSPIIQDN
+231 NDITRILTSPIIQDN
-246 KVYGVVLIKYKLLLN
+246 NVYGVVLIKYKLLLN

-275 FLLFILVTIL
+275 FLLFIVVTIL
-285 LSFIFLRGLITPLR
+285 LSFIFLRGLISPLR
-299 QLTKITVLERDKTN
+299 QITKITVLERDKTN

-377 TKEDRSKLVNN
+377 TKEDRSKLMNN

-417 FELTNI
+417 FELTNV
-423 NEFLKENFGEKST
+423 NKFLKENFGEKST

-493 AEIKI
+493 VEIKI

-507 KEKNK
+507 REKNK

-566 PLKSQIIIKGY
+566 PLKS
-577 NHE
+577 

>member
-1 MVLDILGVIKR
+1 MALDILGVIKR
-12 LFSLSSYNLTFQLII
+12 LFNLSSYNLTFQLII
-27 LNLIIVFFGLVFL
+27 LNLIIVFLGLVFL
-40 SYFNLNLIQNNKF
+40 SYFNFNLIQNNKF

-58 QSIRL
+58 QTIKL
-63 NLSNITKYLENTS
+63 NLSNIAKYLENTS

-91 LQDIEA
+91 LQDIDA

-102 DLSDNINPIELS
+102 NLVDNTNPIELS

-121 TTEQFIFQNFGDKD
+121 TTEQFISQNFGDKD
-135 FNTVIYNEN
+135 FNTIIYNEN
-144 WIKIADSSSLFLS
+144 WIKIADSTNLFLN
-157 TEVEEID
+157 TDVEEIN
-164 LSETR
+164 LSETS
-169 ENIVDFSNFFEKI
+169 ENIVVFPNFFENI
-182 YINNFNHINNYIL
+182 YINNFNRINNYIL
-195 ENKFTKNLDKNVH
+195 AHKFNKNLDKNVH
-208 EIILIIDTIKEK
+208 EIILIIDTIKDK
-220 QKLVKTFRDEN
+220 QQLVKSFKDEN
-231 SDITRILTSPIIQDN
+231 NDITRILTAPIIQDN
-246 KVYGVVLIKYKLLLN
+246 KVYGVVLIKYKLLIN
-261 NNELARQSL
+261 NIELARQSL

-285 LSFIFLRGLITPLR
+285 LSFIFLRSLITPLK

-369 ELLTSKNI
+369 ELLTSKNMNEKNKS
-377 TKEDRSKLVNN
+377 TLMNN

-417 FELTNI
+417 FELI
-423 NEFLKENFGEKST
+423 NVNKFLEENFGEYSI
-436 NKKNIKIL
+436 NKKNIKIFT
-444 LQTDNNKNLVLLN
+444 QTDNNKNLVLLN

-463 VILNLI
+463 VMLNLI

-476 KNNSNILITSNK
+476 QNSSNILITSNK
-488 KNENC
+488 KNENFV
-493 AEIKI
+493 EIKI

-518 TDRIVDR
+518 TDRIDDR

-538 IINSFNGSIELTE
+538 IINSFNGSIELTQ
-551 SDKLDFRGACFLIKL
+551 SDNLDFRGACFLLKL
-566 PLKSQIIIKGY
+566 PLLDNN
-577 NHE
+577 NH

>member
-1 MVLDILGVIKR
+1 MVLDTLGVIKR

-27 LNLIIVFFGLVFL
+27 LNLIILFLGLIFL
-40 SYFNLNLIQNNKF
+40 SYFNFNLIQNNKF
-53 IDNRD
+53 IDDRD
-58 QSIRL
+58 QSIKI
-63 NLSNITKYLENTS
+63 NLSNIAKYLENTS

-91 LQDIEA
+91 LEDIDT
-97 YKESC
+97 YKENC
-102 DLSDNINPIELS
+102 TVTDKTNPIELS

-121 TTEQFIFQNFGDKD
+121 TTEQFIFQNYGDKD
-135 FNTVIYNEN
+135 FETSIYNEN
-144 WIKIADSSSLFLS
+144 WIKIADSSNLFLS
-157 TEVEEID
+157 TDVEEINLLD
-164 LSETR
+164 TNEKSV
-169 ENIVDFSNFFEKI
+169 NFNNFFENI
-182 YINNFNHINNYIL
+182 YINNFNLINNYIL
-195 ENKFTKNLDKNVH
+195 ANKFNKNLDNNVH
-208 EIILIIDTIKEK
+208 EIILIINTIKDKK
-220 QKLVKTFRDEN
+220 QITKTFKDEN
-231 SDITRILTSPIIQDN
+231 DDIIRILTSPIIQDN
-246 KVYGVVLIKYKLLLN
+246 KVYGVVLIKYKLIIN
-261 NNELARQSL
+261 NIELAKQSL

-285 LSFIFLRGLITPLR
+285 LSYIFLRSLIVPLR

-324 EIGILSNQ
+324 EIGILSKQ

-369 ELLTSKNI
+369 ELLTYKNI
-377 TKEDRSKLVNN
+377 SEKNRSILINN

-417 FELTNI
+417 FELVNM
-423 NEFLKENFGEKST
+423 NNFLKEYFSENLT
-436 NKKNIKIL
+436 NKKNIQIFLK
-444 LQTDNNKNLVLLN
+444 TDNNINLVLLN
-457 KDKFLQ
+457 KDKLLQ
-463 VILNLI
+463 VMLNLI

-476 KNNSNILITSNK
+476 ENNSDILITSNK
-488 KNENC
+488 KNEHFV
-493 AEIKI
+493 EIKI

-507 KEKNK
+507 KDKNK

-518 TDRIVDR
+518 TDRTHDR

-538 IINSFNGSIELTE
+538 IINSFNGLIELTE
-551 SDKLDFRGACFLIKL
+551 SDNLDFRGACFLIKL
-566 PLKSQIIIKGY
+566 PLKSND
-577 NHE
+577 NHKRIQS

>member
-27 LNLIIVFFGLVFL
+27 LNLIIVFLGLVFL
-40 SYFNLNLIQNNKF
+40 SYFNFNLIQNNKF

-102 DLSDNINPIELS
+102 DLADNINPIELS

-144 WIKIADSSSLFLS
+144 WIKIADSSNLFLS

-182 YINNFNHINNYIL
+182 YINNFNYINNYIL

-220 QKLVKTFRDEN
+220 QKLVKTFEDEN
-231 SDITRILTSPIIQDN
+231 NDITRILTSPIIQDN
-246 KVYGVVLIKYKLLLN
+246 NVYGVVLIKYKLLLN

-275 FLLFILVTIL
+275 FLLFIVVTIL

-377 TKEDRSKLVNN
+377 TKEDRSKLMNN

-417 FELTNI
+417 FELTNV
-423 NEFLKENFGEKST
+423 NKFLEENFGEKST

-493 AEIKI
+493 VEIKI

-518 TDRIVDR
+518 TDRIDDR
-525 DQHSGLGLSISYE
+525 DKHSGLGLSISYE

-566 PLKSQIIIKGY
+566 PLKSQNNHKGIQS
-577 NHE
+577 

>member
-1 MVLDILGVIKR
+1 MALDILGVIKR
-12 LFSLSSYNLTFQLII
+12 LFTLSSYNLTFQLII
-27 LNLIIVFFGLVFL
+27 INLIIVFIGLVFL
-40 SYFNLNLIQNNKF
+40 SYFNFNLIQNNKF

-102 DLSDNINPIELS
+102 DLADNINPIELS

-135 FNTVIYNEN
+135 FNTIIYNEN
-144 WIKIADSSSLFLS
+144 WIKIADSSNLFLS
-157 TEVEEID
+157 TDVEEID

-169 ENIVDFSNFFEKI
+169 ENIADFSNLFEKI
-182 YINNFNHINNYIL
+182 YINNFNYINNYIL
-195 ENKFTKNLDKNVH
+195 KNKFTKNLDKNVH

-220 QKLVKTFRDEN
+220 QKLVKTFEDEN
-231 SDITRILTSPIIQDN
+231 NDITRILTSPIIQDN
-246 KVYGVVLIKYKLLLN
+246 NVYGVVLIKYKLLLN

-299 QLTKITVLERDKTN
+299 QITKITVLERDKTN

-377 TKEDRSKLVNN
+377 TNENRTKVMNN

-393 DRMNKLISDISHFS
+393 DRMNRLISDISHFS

-417 FELTNI
+417 FELTNV
-423 NEFLKENFGEKST
+423 NKFLKENFSEKST

-488 KNENC
+488 RNENC
-493 AEIKI
+493 VEIKI
-498 YDQGKGIDL
+498 YDQGKGIDF

-518 TDRIVDR
+518 TDRIDDR
-525 DQHSGLGLSISYE
+525 DKHSGLGLSISYE

-566 PLKSQIIIKGY
+566 PLKS
-577 NHE
+577 

>member
-1 MVLDILGVIKR
+1 MVLDTLGVIKR

-27 LNLIIVFFGLVFL
+27 LNLIILFLGLIFL
-40 SYFNLNLIQNNKF
+40 SYFNFNLIQNNKF
-53 IDNRD
+53 IDDRD
-58 QSIRL
+58 QSIKI
-63 NLSNITKYLENTS
+63 NLSNIAKYLENTS

-91 LQDIEA
+91 LEDVDT
-97 YKESC
+97 YKENC
-102 DLSDNINPIELS
+102 IVSDKTNPIELS

-121 TTEQFIFQNFGDKD
+121 TTEQFIFQNYGDKD
-135 FNTVIYNEN
+135 FETSIYNEN
-144 WIKIADSSSLFLS
+144 WIKIADSSNLFLS
-157 TEVEEID
+157 TDVEEINLLD
-164 LSETR
+164 SN
-169 ENIVDFSNFFEKI
+169 ENSVNFNNFFENI
-182 YINNFNHINNYIL
+182 YINNFNLINNYIL
-195 ENKFTKNLDKNVH
+195 ANKFNKNLDNNVH
-208 EIILIIDTIKEK
+208 EIILIINTIKDK
-220 QKLVKTFRDEN
+220 KLITKTFKDEN
-231 SDITRILTSPIIQDN
+231 DDIIRILTSPIIQDN
-246 KVYGVVLIKYKLLLN
+246 KVYGVVLIKYKLIIN
-261 NNELARQSL
+261 NIELAKQSL

-285 LSFIFLRGLITPLR
+285 LSYIFLRSLIAPLR

-324 EIGILSNQ
+324 EIGILSKQ

-369 ELLTSKNI
+369 ELLTNKNI
-377 TKEDRSKLVNN
+377 SEKNRSILINN

-417 FELTNI
+417 FELVNM
-423 NEFLKENFGEKST
+423 NNFLKEYFSENLT
-436 NKKNIKIL
+436 NKKNIQIFLK
-444 LQTDNNKNLVLLN
+444 TDNNINLVLLN
-457 KDKFLQ
+457 KDKLLQ
-463 VILNLI
+463 VMLNLI

-476 KNNSNILITSNK
+476 ENNSDILITSNK
-488 KNENC
+488 KNEHFV
-493 AEIKI
+493 EIKI

-507 KEKNK
+507 KDRNK

-518 TDRIVDR
+518 TDRTHDR

-538 IINSFNGSIELTE
+538 IINSFNGLIELTE
-551 SDKLDFRGACFLIKL
+551 SDNLDFRGACFLIKL
-566 PLKSQIIIKGY
+566 PLKSND
-577 NHE
+577 NHKRIQS

>member
-1 MVLDILGVIKR
+1 MVLDTLGVIKR

-27 LNLIIVFFGLVFL
+27 LNLIILLLGLIFL
-40 SYFNLNLIQNNKF
+40 SYFNFNLIQNNKF
-53 IDNRD
+53 IDDRD
-58 QSIRL
+58 QSIKI
-63 NLSNITKYLENTS
+63 NLSNIAKYLENTS

-91 LQDIEA
+91 LEDVDT
-97 YKESC
+97 YKENC
-102 DLSDNINPIELS
+102 IVSDKTNPIELS

-121 TTEQFIFQNFGDKD
+121 TTEQFIFQNYGDKD
-135 FNTVIYNEN
+135 FETSIYNEN
-144 WIKIADSSSLFLS
+144 WIKIADSSNLFLS
-157 TEVEEID
+157 TDVEEINILD
-164 LSETR
+164 SN
-169 ENIVDFSNFFEKI
+169 ENSVNFNNFFENI
-182 YINNFNHINNYIL
+182 YINNFNLINNYIL
-195 ENKFTKNLDKNVH
+195 VNKFNKNLDNNVH
-208 EIILIIDTIKEK
+208 EIILIINTIKDK
-220 QKLVKTFRDEN
+220 KLITKTFKDEN
-231 SDITRILTSPIIQDN
+231 DDIIRILTSPIIQDN
-246 KVYGVVLIKYKLLLN
+246 KVYGVVLIKYKLIIN
-261 NNELARQSL
+261 NIELAKQSL

-285 LSFIFLRGLITPLR
+285 LSYIFLRSLIVPLR

-324 EIGILSNQ
+324 EIGILSKQ

-369 ELLTSKNI
+369 ELLTNKNI
-377 TKEDRSKLVNN
+377 SEKNRSILINN

-417 FELTNI
+417 FELINI
-423 NEFLKENFGEKST
+423 NKFLKEYFSENLT
-436 NKKNIKIL
+436 NKKNIQIFLK
-444 LQTDNNKNLVLLN
+444 TDNNINLVLLN
-457 KDKFLQ
+457 KDKLLQ
-463 VILNLI
+463 VMLNLI

-476 KNNSNILITSNK
+476 ENNSDILITSNK
-488 KNENC
+488 KNEHFV
-493 AEIKI
+493 EIKI

-507 KEKNK
+507 KDKNK

-518 TDRIVDR
+518 TDRTHDR

-538 IINSFNGSIELTE
+538 IINSFNGLIELTE
-551 SDKLDFRGACFLIKL
+551 SDNLDFRGACFLIKL
-566 PLKSQIIIKGY
+566 PLKSND
-577 NHE
+577 NHKRIQS